1 MSTKNENDFKK
12 INEEEI
18 RKYYQDIKIE
28 YIPNKK
34 ITEKQFNENLSK
46 ILKPNI
52 NIETNSNHYSSE
64 EKYISKSSDPY
75 KHLLNIKSK
84 LLQNKENI
92 DRTIFK
98 YNDIKS
104 KIDLND
110 INNYSL
116 LFSNLQ
122 KYKSKVDYFLNYD
135 IIKKNQ
141 NNESESDSEEIDED
155 EDKKNKK
162 KEENGTKN
170 KENQKNIL
178 KKREENQN
186 LLKQIEESSSS
197 LFRKNFGINS
207 LNEKCS
213 SITNNL
219 ISKLNNIDSEVEKIT
234 KLKIMGSICD
244 TTYILKKKILDVEN
258 QINNLE
264 EIIGNFDFTN
274 HKDTIFG
281 KLKYF
286 MKMNLNLETNKDWIK
301 DRFKNS
307 KIFEEM
313 LSAFNKDSDNKKYLN
328 LFKQICEE
336 YMIYLTMEKYKDV
349 ISYLKK
355 RLTGIKNI
363 LLNSEQFE
371 YDINELNKLIN
382 ENEKK
387 YEILKYK
394 YLQTLGS
401 FDKLDN
407 ILKEINNLY
416 SYQNQSN
423 IFIFN
428 IQFYF

>member
-64 EKYISKSSDPY
+64 EKYISKTSDPY

-98 YNDIKS
+98 YNNIKS

-135 IIKKNQ
+135 LIKKNQ

-178 KKREENQN
+178 KKKR
-186 LLKQIEESSSS
+186 
-197 LFRKNFGINS
+197 RK
-207 LNEKCS
+207 
-213 SITNNL
+213 
-219 ISKLNNIDSEVEKIT
+219 
-234 KLKIMGSICD
+234 
-244 TTYILKKKILDVEN
+244 
-258 QINNLE
+258 
-264 EIIGNFDFTN
+264 
-274 HKDTIFG
+274 
-281 KLKYF
+281 
-286 MKMNLNLETNKDWIK
+286 
-301 DRFKNS
+301 
-307 KIFEEM
+307 
-313 LSAFNKDSDNKKYLN
+313 
-328 LFKQICEE
+328 
-336 YMIYLTMEKYKDV
+336 
-349 ISYLKK
+349 
-355 RLTGIKNI
+355 
-363 LLNSEQFE
+363 
-371 YDINELNKLIN
+371 
-382 ENEKK
+382 
-387 YEILKYK
+387 
-394 YLQTLGS
+394 
-401 FDKLDN
+401 
-407 ILKEINNLY
+407 
-416 SYQNQSN
+416 
-423 IFIFN
+423 
-428 IQFYF
+428 